1 MVCSYLSNR
10 KQVVLFNDTISEEM
24 TITWGVPQRSI
35 LWPLLFLLYIN
46 DLALTCD
53 KLMAVLFG
61 DNTNLFITG
70 KHLHQITEIM
80 NTELIKASLWLQVNR
95 LSLNVEKT
103 HYIIFSSKR
112 WLNKKYFSS
121 EKNMLGYLL
130 LIQYTSVVYFWELTI
145 AYCISP

>member
-80 NTELIKASLWLQVNR
+80 NTELIKASL
-95 LSLNVEKT
+95 
-103 HYIIFSSKR
+103 
-112 WLNKKYFSS
+112 
-121 EKNMLGYLL
+121 
-130 LIQYTSVVYFWELTI
+130 
-145 AYCISP
+145 